1 MKRILSL
8 GDSRGSAAIEFAIA
22 APVMMSLIWG
32 IFQIGMVFEANAGV
46 QQALGQGARFATVY
60 DPTTGGPQTSSAV
73 LTKITSSKFGVSST
87 GTFYTACPQ
96 TCIDT
101 THAASANGGYWDIQV
116 TYSVPTNFLFF
127 TGPTVTIVKTKRVY
141 LPS

>member
-1 MKRILSL
+1 MMKRVLSP

-22 APVMMSLIWG
+22 APVMISLIWG
-32 IFQIGMVFEANAGV
+32 IFQVAMVLEANAGV
-46 QQALGQGARFATVY
+46 QQALGQGARYATVY

-73 LTKITSSKFGVSST
+73 LTKITSSKFGANR
-87 GTFYTACPQ
+87 GTFYTACPE

-116 TYSVPTNFLFF
+116 TYSVPTNFLFS